1 MINALWLVPILPV
14 AIFLGFITGA
24 IVDRFFYK

>member
-14 AIFLGFITGA
+14 AIFIGFVAGA
-24 IVDRFFYK
+24 IAEKFFYK